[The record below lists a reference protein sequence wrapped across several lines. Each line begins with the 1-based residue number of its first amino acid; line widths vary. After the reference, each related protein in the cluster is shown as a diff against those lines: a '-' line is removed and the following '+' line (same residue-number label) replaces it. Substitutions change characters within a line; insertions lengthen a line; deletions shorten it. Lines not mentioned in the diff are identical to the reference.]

1 MVGALRCPNCSDFS
15 RFSLVVVINQQAR
28 HSLVEYIKGSH
39 PAWVSH
45 FGRNDYHAIYCIHA
59 AYTSRVAIAWIRF
72 VSTEG
77 LPHDSWWWHNQGVNT
92 SKDVQPYSLSTSL
105 AAATSGYRR
114 FVRTAG
120 RISMYIPP
128 DAWRSIMFGFKVARP
143 GCYCHTSTVFSA

>member
-1 MVGALRCPNCSDFS
+1 MVEALRCPNCSDFS
-15 RFSLVVVINQQAR
+15 RFCLVVVINQQTR

-45 FGRNDYHAIYCIHA
+45 FAHA

-77 LPHDSWWWHNQGVNT
+77 LPHDSWWWHKSSVDT
-92 SKDVQPYSLSTSL
+92 SKDVQPYSLSMSL

-120 RISMYIPP
+120 MISMYVPP

-143 GCYCHTSTVFSA
+143 GYYCHTSTAFSA